1 MTSLKNQFSIFA
13 ALVVLGLAAGGM
25 WSASRLQEEA
35 RADAV
40 ILQASAAIRS
50 HLLATFYN
58 EEMRVLAHSAAALY
72 DFTAEDRARL
82 EGALKTYSERTDE
95 VAASYANKAQD
106 EVQANLRRQLPEHIL
121 ALMREQLRLLK
132 AYDDKSSGAF
142 RAPPQ
147 TKLEMLDLFREL
159 NEIRG
164 RIGQL
169 RRNISD
175 ALDDYKAIAI
185 AEREQA
191 LTQHQTAL
199 IASFGWITALVMALL
214 IVSWLQFGQFVSWV
228 KRSITDFSEGRPFTP
243 TKVREFAVV
252 TSLLDKLQVQRAQ
265 VEEAHNTNAR
275 LTEARE
281 SRIRQRES
289 AVAEFQQQISA
300 IAESLADGA
309 SGLSISAHELDRAT
323 AESGKSIVA
332 ITAGAEKADLSASA
346 VASAC
351 SEMASASQSLSANL
365 ESTFKLVAE
374 ADVISR
380 TTDEHVAALE
390 AAAAQISSI
399 VSLIRE
405 LADQTNL
412 LALNATIEAARAGE
426 AGRGF
431 AVVANEVKELASRS
445 SAATNSVAALITQIQ
460 ATCSKSVLDV
470 RELSEK
476 VAAAGGRAHEM
487 STGVQQQMSAVASL
501 AYIAETSS
509 RQTSEV
515 RSSLQDI
522 EQKFA
527 VTAQVGKLVEATSLQ
542 VVEAN
547 DGVKAALRAF
557 VARMAA

>member
-1 MTSLKNQFSIFA
+1 MTSLKTQFGIFA

-25 WSASRLQEEA
+25 WSSSRLQAEA

-40 ILQASAAIRS
+40 ILQASDAITS

-58 EEMRVLAHSAAALY
+58 EEMRVFTHSAAALY
-72 DFTAEDRARL
+72 EFTAEERGKLQRTMQ
-82 EGALKTYSERTDE
+82 TYSARPNE
-95 VAASYANKAQD
+95 VAASYATKAQD
-106 EVQANLRRQLPEHIL
+106 EVQANLRRQLPEPIL
-121 ALMREQLRLLK
+121 ALMRAQLNLLK
-132 AYDDKSSGAF
+132 AYDDKSKAALRSL
-142 RAPPQ
+142 PQ
-147 TKLEMLDLFREL
+147 TRLELLDLFRDL

-164 RIGQL
+164 QIGQL
-169 RRNISD
+169 RRQISD
-175 ALDDYKAIAI
+175 ELDNYKANAI
-185 AEREQA
+185 AVREQA
-191 LTQHQTAL
+191 LAQHQTAL
-199 IASFGWITALVMALL
+199 IASFSWITALVMILL
-214 IVSWLQFGQFVSWV
+214 IVSWLQFGQFVHWV
-228 KRSITDFSEGRPFTP
+228 KRSIMDFSEGRRFTP
-243 TKVREFAVV
+243 TRVREFAVV
-252 TSLLDKLQVQRAQ
+252 TSLLDKLQLQRAQ
-265 VEEAHNTNAR
+265 VEEANNINAR
-275 LTEARE
+275 LIESRE
-281 SRIRQRES
+281 SRIRQREA
-289 AVAEFQQQISA
+289 AVDEFQREISA

-332 ITAGAEKADLSASA
+332 LTAGAEEADLSATA

-365 ESTFKLVAE
+365 ESTFRLVAE
-374 ADVISR
+374 ADVLSR
-380 TTDEHVAALE
+380 TTNEQVAALE
-390 AAAAQISSI
+390 AGAAQISSI

-431 AVVANEVKELASRS
+431 AVVASEVKELASRS
-445 SAATNSVAALITQIQ
+445 SAATNSIAALIAQIQ
-460 ATCSKSVLDV
+460 ATCSKSALDI

-476 VAAAGGRAHEM
+476 VAAAGGRAYEM

-501 AYIAETSS
+501 AHIAETSS

-515 RSSLQDI
+515 RSSLHEI

-542 VVEAN
+542 VVAAN
-547 DGVKAALRAF
+547 EGVKAALRTF
-557 VARMAA
+557 VDRMAA

>member
-1 MTSLKNQFSIFA
+1 MTSLKIQFGIFA

-40 ILQASAAIRS
+40 ILQASDAIKS

-58 EEMRVLAHSAAALY
+58 EEMRVLTHSAAALY
-72 DFTAEDRARL
+72 DFTAEEKGRL

-95 VAASYANKAQD
+95 VAASYAIKAQD
-106 EVQANLRRQLPEHIL
+106 EVQVNLQRQLPEPIL
-121 ALMREQLRLLK
+121 VLMREQLRLFK
-132 AYDDKSSGAF
+132 AYDDKSRGAF

-169 RRNISD
+169 GRNISD
-175 ALDDYKAIAI
+175 ALDIYKAIAI

-191 LTQHQTAL
+191 LAQHQTAL
-199 IASFGWITALVMALL
+199 IASFGWITSLVMALL

-243 TKVREFAVV
+243 TRVREFAVV

-289 AVAEFQQQISA
+289 AVAEFQQQISV

-332 ITAGAEKADLSASA
+332 LTAGAEKADLSAAA

-351 SEMASASQSLSANL
+351 SEMASASQSLSTNL

-374 ADVISR
+374 ADVISQ
-380 TTDEHVAALE
+380 TTDEQVAALE
-390 AAAAQISSI
+390 AGAAQISSI

-515 RSSLQDI
+515 RNSLQDI